1 MPERTARQH
10 SREIFSSPDTTLLI
24 AQANTSDIDAF
35 GRRRTSEPTTLF
47 DNSFEYDLQPLFWDT
62 SLSGGADITHD
73 NTKHAAIMTVSGST
87 AGTGI
92 LQTFAYHPYQKGKSQ
107 RPVMTFTLGARASG
121 ITRRIGYFDAD
132 DGVFIEQTN
141 EGLFLVLRSSTG
153 EALIRTAQADWS
165 QNNFAGGGDKVN
177 SELNVILLD
186 ETRRQIWDTDIEWL
200 GVGRVR
206 FGWNI
211 DGMTIYAHYIN
222 NANMGIAAPYMRS
235 GTLPLRYEIVNDG
248 TGDASELVAMCSVV
262 FSEGGFERERG
273 IPFTAN
279 RGVVS
284 ASVANRR
291 PVMTIRPKATFN
303 GLTNRGE
310 ITPIDIEIFTA
321 TEAVLVEVVHNGII
335 FATGGYASVDPNSI
349 TEFDISATVISG
361 GHVVQSFPVSTAG
374 VGANERG
381 GGGSPI
387 LSRLPLTLDIDGNN
401 PLPLSIVC
409 TPLSGTASVLP
420 SINWDEVR

>member
-1 MPERTARQH
+1 MPDRTARQH
-10 SREIFSSPDTTLLI
+10 SREIFSSPNTTLLI
-24 AQANTSDIDAF
+24 AQANTSDVDAF
-35 GRRRTSEPTTLF
+35 GKKRISGPTTRF

-73 NTKHAAIMTVSGST
+73 STKHAAIMTVSGST

-107 RPVMTFTLGARASG
+107 RPVMTFALGARANG
-121 ITRRIGYFDAD
+121 ITRRIGYFDDD
-132 DGVFIEQTN
+132 DGVFLEQTN
-141 EGLFLVLRSSTG
+141 EGLFMVLRSSTG
-153 EALIRTAQADWS
+153 EPLIRTSQADWS
-165 QNNFAGGGDKVN
+165 QNSFAGGGDKVN
-177 SELNVILLD
+177 SEFNVIDLD
-186 ETRRQIWDTDIEWL
+186 ETKRQIWDSDIEWL

-222 NANMGIAAPYMRS
+222 NANMGIAAPYMRT

-248 TGDASELVAMCSVV
+248 TGVASELVAMCSVV
-262 FSEGGFERERG
+262 FSEGGVERERG
-273 IPFTAN
+273 VPFTAN

-291 PVMTIRPKATFN
+291 PVITIRPKATFN
-303 GLTNRGE
+303 SLTNRGE
-310 ITPIDIEIFTA
+310 ITPINIEIFTA

>member
-1 MPERTARQH
+1 MPEREARQH
-10 SREIFSSPDTTLLI
+10 SREIFSSPDTALLI

-87 AGTGI
+87 AGTAI

-107 RPVMTFTLGARASG
+107 RPVMTFTLGSRANG

-165 QNNFAGGGDKVN
+165 QNSFSGGGDKANTETNVVN
-177 SELNVILLD
+177 LD

-200 GVGRVR
+200 GAGRIR

-211 DGMTIYAHYIN
+211 DGMTIYAHYVN

-248 TGDASELVAMCSVV
+248 TGAASELVAMCSVV

-321 TEAVLVEVVHNGII
+321 TEAVLVEVVHNGIV